1 MPMATNMWLPHPRAF
16 GCDGSTP
23 GGVQPGTGLKPP
35 DVVCWDAEVVG
46 MCDRKDLEA
55 LSPLRHFGN
64 GNRKRNGK
72 ETGLAPSHT
81 ILHVKFT
88 VYDYTQIYIYIECS
102 QDPLWEKQFQKP
114 TKHSYIVLKIV
125 WNCWKI
131 VWKLFSLKTILWK
144 LFKYCFYQ
152 KDMSKQFY
160 ENCLNMFF
168 IQNMFRSI
176 LRKLF
181 KHCFFIKK
189 SLKTILWKLF
199 KHSFY
204 QQDLWNNFMNIV

>member
-88 VYDYTQIYIYIECS
+88 VYDYTHRYIHIYIY
-102 QDPLWEKQFQKP
+102 WMFARP
-114 TKHSYIVLKIV
+114 TVRETVSKTDKTFLHCFENCLKLLENCLKIV
-125 WNCWKI
+125 FLKNNFMKI
-131 VWKLFSLKTILWK
+131 VWTCF
-144 LFKYCFYQ
+144 LFKICS
-152 KDMSKQFY
+152 DQFY
-160 ENCLNMFF
+160 ENCLN
-168 IQNMFRSI
+168 IV
-176 LRKLF
+176 
-181 KHCFFIKK
+181 FFIKK